1 MSAPA
6 TDDEALLPSLVAP
19 GLYLGTAEHARCRCA
34 LHEYER
40 PLDPSEGCAP
50 IRAIINVSATEPN
63 HFADANP
70 ADAELDDDERSL
82 CFQYH
87 RCILEDGEQ
96 ALVQAACFAEQ
107 QLRAKRPLLVHEGAE
122 QSGQASAVIAAL
134 LVRQQWTADE
144 AVKAIQKRRPCASP
158 SSAVLASLARLET
171 EVAASELKEPGL
183 DPPLVVLPPASAEVV
198 EGFLWLGNADAA
210 EGVAENA
217 FDCLVNAT
225 ASLPFSPSAPS
236 RRLRVPLTAK
246 AGLSELAGHWMHLLH
261 FLRSARADGC
271 RCLIYGTHG
280 RSRPAALAMGYIM
293 ADKGLSFAAAL
304 KAVRRKYPL
313 ARPSAAL
320 VDAVTTLSSQSEE
333 AAGKSALK
341 AWAGK
346 EAGSESAPLALT
358 NGSAKAE
365 LDEEALETAVRQL
378 GELLP
383 VPADLRREA
392 LVRFSGD
399 IERCLG
405 SGSGGF
411 DVKVESFPTSKCHS
425 SLRAASQLVS
435 WLEGDVPQGSA
446 SSSSMVSASASA
458 SASAAASSSWRPEPA
473 ASTRKRSA
481 SEDGTATSEP
491 RTEAPR
497 LAQCYLEGQEQLPE
511 CIICGRSSKRGGT
524 VPEPHA
530 DLGWV
535 HGVCLQQASWS

>member
-1 MSAPA
+1 
-6 TDDEALLPSLVAP
+6 
-19 GLYLGTAEHARCRCA
+19 
-34 LHEYER
+34 
-40 PLDPSEGCAP
+40 
-50 IRAIINVSATEPN
+50 
-63 HFADANP
+63 
-70 ADAELDDDERSL
+70 
-82 CFQYH
+82 
-87 RCILEDGEQ
+87 
-96 ALVQAACFAEQ
+96 
-107 QLRAKRPLLVHEGAE
+107 
-122 QSGQASAVIAAL
+122 
-134 LVRQQWTADE
+134 
-144 AVKAIQKRRPCASP
+144 
-158 SSAVLASLARLET
+158 
-171 EVAASELKEPGL
+171 
-183 DPPLVVLPPASAEVV
+183 
-198 EGFLWLGNADAA
+198 
-210 EGVAENA
+210 
-217 FDCLVNAT
+217 
-225 ASLPFSPSAPS
+225 
-236 RRLRVPLTAK
+236 
-246 AGLSELAGHWMHLLH
+246 MHLLH

-313 ARPSAAL
+313 AHPSAAL

-333 AAGKSALK
+333 AAGKSVLK

-346 EAGSESAPLALT
+346 EAGVPGSESAPLALT

-365 LDEEALETAVRQL
+365 LDEEALETAVRKL

-392 LVRFSGD
+392 LIRFSGD
-399 IERCLG
+399 IE
-405 SGSGGF
+405 
-411 DVKVESFPTSKCHS
+411 
-425 SLRAASQLVS
+425 RAASQLVS

-446 SSSSMVSASASA
+446 SSSSVVSASASA
-458 SASAAASSSWRPEPA
+458 SASAAASSSGRPEPA
-473 ASTRKRSA
+473 ASARKRSA

>member
-144 AVKAIQKRRPCASP
+144 AVKAIQKRRPMHSCTGALPRAPQCSCAHL
-158 SSAVLASLARLET
+158 VHARLIDPL

-399 IERCLG
+399 IER
-405 SGSGGF
+405 
-411 DVKVESFPTSKCHS
+411 
-425 SLRAASQLVS
+425 AASQLVS